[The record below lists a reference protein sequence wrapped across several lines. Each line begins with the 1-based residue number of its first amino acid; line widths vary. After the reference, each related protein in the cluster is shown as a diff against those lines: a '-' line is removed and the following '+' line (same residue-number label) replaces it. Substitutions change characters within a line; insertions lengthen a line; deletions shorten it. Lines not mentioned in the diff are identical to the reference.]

1 MSIDL
6 DDPRPSY
13 LQLADHLRADVASG
27 QYATGDRLPAVRDLA
42 VRFGVSN
49 ATAARAISVLQQEG
63 VVVSRPGIGT
73 VVRDPAAASEPSI
86 GEQVKDLRRRVEALE
101 ARDGKR

>member
-1 MSIDL
+1 MPIDL

-13 LQLADHLRADVASG
+13 LQLADSLRADVADG
-27 QYATGDRLPAVRDLA
+27 QYSVGDRLPAVRDLA
-42 VRFGVSN
+42 TKFNVSN
-49 ATAARAISVLQQEG
+49 ATANRAINVLQQEG

-86 GEQVKDLRRRVEALE
+86 AEQVKDLKRRVEALE